1 MEKEEVHQRKTSGSS
16 QLINVISSDGLTSF
30 LELADYRCIYCAL
43 TMCKDVLVPSQRLK
57 RKNILR
63 AHPSE
68 GNSCCFNRKKESS
81 KRKAHRNQ
89 KLALIMI

>member
-1 MEKEEVHQRKTSGSS
+1 
-16 QLINVISSDGLTSF
+16 
-30 LELADYRCIYCAL
+30 
-43 TMCKDVLVPSQRLK
+43 MCKDVLVPSQRLK

-68 GNSCCFNRKKESS
+68 GNSCFNRKKESS